1 MAVHRI
7 IEQRAATHGD
17 LTAIADA
24 GVSLSYRELNQRANA
39 VARHLIANGFRRG
52 ALATV
57 RLPRSPETA
66 VVLLGILKAGG
77 TYALIDDEQSGAR
90 DWPAGVSFAQ
100 KADGDEMRFLAIDVT
115 AALSQPAQSCANL
128 PILARGSDVAC
139 VLPIGTV
146 PRVLVPH
153 EAITALRQH
162 KPASRFA
169 QWSGEPGA
177 LDLWMAL
184 MTGATVTLGSQA
196 LDSRPWCRRSNDG
209 VVAAFG

>member
-17 LTAIADA
+17 LTAIAAA
-24 GVSLSYRELNQRANA
+24 GVSMSYRELNQRANTF
-39 VARHLIANGFRRG
+39 ARHLIANGLRRG

-66 VVLLGILKAGG
+66 IVLLGILKAGG
-77 TYALIDDEQSGAR
+77 TYALIDEQQGSAP
-90 DWPAGVSFAQ
+90 DWPAGVAFAL

-115 AALSQPAQSCANL
+115 AALSHPAQSSANL

-139 VLPIGTV
+139 VLADEHGT

-153 EAITALRQH
+153 EAIIALQC
-162 KPASRFA
+162 KPVSRLA
-169 QWSGEPGA
+169 HWGGEPGA

-184 MTGATVTLGSQA
+184 MTGATVTLSGQA
-196 LDSRPWCRRSNDG
+196 LET
-209 VVAAFG
+209 AA